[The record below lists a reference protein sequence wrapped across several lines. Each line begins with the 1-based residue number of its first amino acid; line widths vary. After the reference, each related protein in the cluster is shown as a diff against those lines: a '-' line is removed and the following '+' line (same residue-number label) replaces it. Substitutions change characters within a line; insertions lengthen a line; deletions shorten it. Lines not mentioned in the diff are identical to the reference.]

1 MSDLAKKMGCTYP
14 IIQGSLGTITNP
26 ELTAAVAEA
35 GGLGILAGYN
45 VTDPAV
51 LKAKLEAVRSLTG
64 KPFGANLMAMNPKAL
79 ELAEMLVENGIK
91 TFTVS
96 AGNPSKIVPFLKE
109 RGAFVISVTGTVTA
123 AKKAAALGVDAIV
136 AEGTESGG
144 MQGYNGATTMVLVP
158 QVVDAV
164 DVPVLAAG
172 GIADARGYRAAFALG
187 AQGVQVGTCF
197 IASQECIAHNRY
209 KQSICEADDT
219 NTRLVDLGRMQVR
232 ALSTP
237 LVEKILAE
245 PGPVDYS
252 RVTADQV
259 EASMI
264 KGDFEKYPV
273 PAGQVAGLI
282 GEVKQVRQI
291 IESMVA

>member
-1 MSDLAKKMGCTYP
+1 MVCNA
-14 IIQGSLGTITNP
+14 

-35 GGLGILAGYN
+35 GGLGLLAGWN
-45 VTDPAV
+45 IADVAV
-51 LKAKLEAVRSLTG
+51 LKAKLDSVRRLTR

-79 ELAEMLVENGIK
+79 DMAKMLLDNGIK

-96 AGNPSKIVPFLKE
+96 AGNPSEIVPFLKA
-109 RGAFVISVTGTVTA
+109 RGAFVVSVTGSVSA

-144 MQGYNGATTMVLVP
+144 LQGHNVPTTLVLVP

-187 AQGVQVGTCF
+187 AQGVQVGTCLV
-197 IASQECIAHNRY
+197 ASKECIAHPRY
-209 KQSICEADDT
+209 KQLICQADDT
-219 NTRLVDLGRMQVR
+219 GTRLINKGRIMSR
-232 ALSTP
+232 SLSTP
-237 LVEKILAE
+237 LVEQLLAQ
-245 PGPVDYS
+245 PGGMDRS
-252 RVTADQV
+252 QVTADQV
-259 EASMI
+259 EAAMI
-264 KGDFEKYPV
+264 RGEIESYPL

-282 GEVKQVRQI
+282 HEVKTVRQI
-291 IESMVA
+291 IEAMVAERLPLARPKASVA